1 MKQVLKNIASSTW
14 WSQKPFRLTF
24 AVISIVLGTSLFF
37 LFCHIVSSGV
47 KGLGWH
53 QDILNYMV
61 GGILLMMFIYH
72 LLLWVGRS
80 EYKAGF
86 YFAFCCLA
94 VLVFHI
100 GGRNF
105 LGKLLPA
112 YDLFKWNH
120 KLVFLSLTL
129 GSHLFLVFFFYLF
142 YKILPRLLV
151 RISQIYTTCLCLLA
165 ILTPEDY
172 FLLFIPMFYT
182 QCAITGVICFYSGL
196 RGIITK
202 RAGSHL
208 VIVGILVMILSLG
221 NDQLFEIYHQSF
233 ICLVPFGLVA
243 LIFSQSAVL
252 AIRFSNAYSRV
263 DQTLELRQHR
273 DNLEE
278 LVGERTVR
286 LNDAN
291 RSLQQELAERLR
303 IQKELSQS
311 EKRYL
316 DLLEAIPDLVYM
328 VDSQGNFVYLNSIIE
343 KVLGYNRDELIG
355 RHFKTILHPYDYRN
369 CSCQNVLPQY
379 QGKITGSSN
388 SPKLFDERRTGK
400 RMTRDLE
407 VRLISKGSQISDE
420 NDDVTF
426 GSVFSYGEIKAVGFY
441 LGTDGDTNQLVGSVG
456 IIRDTTERKKYEN
469 ELQKSQK
476 LETLGILAGGIAH
489 DFNNYLQSILGNLQ
503 LAKMFSDEEEEKD
516 SEFMQ
521 ILEDAIAVSLR
532 ARDLTQQLLAFS
544 KSGIPVK
551 KNVDISNLLK
561 KTVSFLIRGTNVKS
575 RFEVD
580 ENLKWVCIDEG
591 QIDQVIN
598 NIIIN
603 ALQAMPEGGEIIVKA
618 QNYLPHGDEKIKLD
632 QEIYIKIEISD
643 QGCGMPED
651 LLDKIFDPFYTTKQT
666 GSGLGLAIS
675 YSIIKKHEG
684 YIVIDSQL
692 NQGTTF
698 TLYLP
703 GIIEQPEEVLPGQ
716 QESMAI
722 SKRVLIMDDDNIVLK
737 TVKRMLTRLEHQVTT
752 ASEGQEVVNIYR
764 QALDQ
769 GDPFEAV
776 VLDLIVV
783 GGIGGLETAELLLKL
798 DPQAKLIIS
807 SGYSNNPVMVDYRKY
822 GFVAAIIKPFTM
834 NNLNDAIIG
843 QQDLI

>member
-1 MKQVLKNIASSTW
+1 M
-14 WSQKPFRLTF
+14 
-24 AVISIVLGTSLFF
+24 
-37 LFCHIVSSGV
+37 
-47 KGLGWH
+47 
-53 QDILNYMV
+53 
-61 GGILLMMFIYH
+61 
-72 LLLWVGRS
+72 
-80 EYKAGF
+80 
-86 YFAFCCLA
+86 
-94 VLVFHI
+94 
-100 GGRNF
+100 
-105 LGKLLPA
+105 
-112 YDLFKWNH
+112 
-120 KLVFLSLTL
+120 
-129 GSHLFLVFFFYLF
+129 
-142 YKILPRLLV
+142 
-151 RISQIYTTCLCLLA
+151 
-165 ILTPEDY
+165 
-172 FLLFIPMFYT
+172 
-182 QCAITGVICFYSGL
+182 
-196 RGIITK
+196 
-202 RAGSHL
+202 
-208 VIVGILVMILSLG
+208 
-221 NDQLFEIYHQSF
+221 
-233 ICLVPFGLVA
+233 
-243 LIFSQSAVL
+243 
-252 AIRFSNAYSRV
+252 
-263 DQTLELRQHR
+263 
-273 DNLEE
+273 
-278 LVGERTVR
+278 GERTVR